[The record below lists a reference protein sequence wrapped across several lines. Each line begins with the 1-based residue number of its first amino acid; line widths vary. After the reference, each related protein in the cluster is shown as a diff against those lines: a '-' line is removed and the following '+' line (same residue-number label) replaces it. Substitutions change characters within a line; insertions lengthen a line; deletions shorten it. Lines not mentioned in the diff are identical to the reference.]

1 MLVSNDI
8 IHRSSHQK
16 PKLASASCH
25 CVFRISVTF
34 NGNNTMKYF
43 LNNSVTTSTIKLKLL
58 IINQTLM
65 APFSSILFFQIK
77 GGTKLEWMSF
87 DEDPILRVQTNGLN
101 ISSRFIQNE
110 YQAID
115 GTMIPVDWGMLIT
128 CPITNICEISKH
140 YFQLLHYITLHYIT
154 VQYCTVLYSP
164 ICNVSAQV
172 GAINLRRHH

>member
-1 MLVSNDI
+1 MILELVMRDTKLLRRGRGKCCWISSLITDIKPPDIIYQKLHNLNIETLLDLKDSTIGEIVLLMLVSNDI

-65 APFSSILFFQIK
+65 APFSSILFF
-77 GGTKLEWMSF
+77 
-87 DEDPILRVQTNGLN
+87 
-101 ISSRFIQNE
+101 
-110 YQAID
+110 
-115 GTMIPVDWGMLIT
+115 
-128 CPITNICEISKH
+128 
-140 YFQLLHYITLHYIT
+140 
-154 VQYCTVLYSP
+154 
-164 ICNVSAQV
+164 
-172 GAINLRRHH
+172 